1 MCSRSRL
8 PSSQKER
15 AFYAQHTLLNTK
27 MALRRAFTQAIR
39 QTTASTTSSS
49 ASSASSLYASRF
61 LFSGNGNNNN
71 NNNTN
76 KRAIS
81 SSSRSNYAEEPTQTS
96 LQKFQE
102 LFDKYRPSMMDPPGT
117 PTTYMPASDLPKGGE
132 EEVKNAG
139 PPPEHV
145 KLNFR
150 LPHEAVFADA
160 DVNMVLVPAETGD
173 FGILP
178 GHVPVVAKLRPGVV
192 SVENKESVTSK
203 VSPLLHH
210 LLHRRP
216 YFFLLLLLCFF
227 FLSSSSAP
235 LGCFCVTRGKKEREY
250 QHRCKLSM
258 F

>member
-1 MCSRSRL
+1 
-8 PSSQKER
+8 
-15 AFYAQHTLLNTK
+15 

-71 NNNTN
+71 NN

-81 SSSRSNYAEEPTQTS
+81 SSSRSNYAEESTQTS
-96 LQKFQE
+96 LEKFQE

-203 VSPLLHH
+203 VSPLHH
-210 LLHRRP
+210 RLRRP
-216 YFFLLLLLCFF
+216 FFVFLFFSLFF
-227 FLSSSSAP
+227 FLSSPLFFPVLFGVRRTKRKRINRVFESS
-235 LGCFCVTRGKKEREY
+235 
-250 QHRCKLSM
+250 SI
-258 F
+258 

>member
-1 MCSRSRL
+1 
-8 PSSQKER
+8 
-15 AFYAQHTLLNTK
+15 
-27 MALRRAFTQAIR
+27 
-39 QTTASTTSSS
+39 
-49 ASSASSLYASRF
+49 
-61 LFSGNGNNNN
+61 
-71 NNNTN
+71 
-76 KRAIS
+76 
-81 SSSRSNYAEEPTQTS
+81 
-96 LQKFQE
+96 
-102 LFDKYRPSMMDPPGT
+102 MDPPGT

-210 LLHRRP
+210 LLRRP
-216 YFFLLLLLCFF
+216 YFFFFFVFFF
-227 FLSSSSAP
+227 FLFFSILFGSP
-235 LGCFCVTRGKKEREY
+235 FGMLLRDLREKKKENINIDI
-250 QHRCKLSM
+250 KLSM

>member
-1 MCSRSRL
+1 
-8 PSSQKER
+8 
-15 AFYAQHTLLNTK
+15 

-71 NNNTN
+71 NNN

-81 SSSRSNYAEEPTQTS
+81 SSSRSNYAEESTQTS
-96 LQKFQE
+96 LEKFQE

-210 LLHRRP
+210 LLRRP
-216 YFFLLLLLCFF
+216 YFFFFFVFFSFFF
-227 FLSSSSAP
+227 FLSSSAP
-235 LGCFCVTRGKKEREY
+235 LLGCFCVT
-250 QHRCKLSM
+250 
-258 F
+258 

>member
-1 MCSRSRL
+1 
-8 PSSQKER
+8 
-15 AFYAQHTLLNTK
+15 
-27 MALRRAFTQAIR
+27 
-39 QTTASTTSSS
+39 
-49 ASSASSLYASRF
+49 
-61 LFSGNGNNNN
+61 
-71 NNNTN
+71 
-76 KRAIS
+76 
-81 SSSRSNYAEEPTQTS
+81 
-96 LQKFQE
+96 
-102 LFDKYRPSMMDPPGT
+102 MDPPGT

-203 VSPLLHH
+203 VSPLHRL
-210 LLHRRP
+210 RRP
-216 YFFLLLLLCFF
+216 YFFFLFFVFFSLFF
-227 FLSSSSAP
+227 FLSSSP
-235 LGCFCVTRGKKEREY
+235 LGMLLRDEEKKEREY
-250 QHRCKLSM
+250 QYQLSM